1 MHQPL
6 SISTSSGQLP
16 SASGVFGV
24 SPKRRMSGASAEALM
39 RAARL
44 AAFIALCISV
54 SCARITFGFS
64 SAKCCRAVLLAP
76 LLLWMR
82 STVISPFSFERT

>member
-1 MHQPL
+1 
-6 SISTSSGQLP
+6 
-16 SASGVFGV
+16 
-24 SPKRRMSGASAEALM
+24 M
-39 RAARL
+39 RAAKL
-44 AAFIALCISV
+44 AAFIALFVSV
-54 SCARITFGFS
+54 SCARITSGFS